1 MKISVFGLGYVGVVS
16 CGCLAREGHEVVG
29 VDVSKVKVD
38 MINSGYSP
46 VIEPEIGDFIKDA
59 VGKGRLS
66 AISNAEE
73 AVLNTDVSFVSV
85 GTPSQSNGSLDLGH
99 IEKVCEQI
107 GLALKKKDDY
117 HVVVIRS
124 TMFPGSAKGV
134 VIPTLE
140 RFSNKKTGA
149 DFGVCVNPEFLREG
163 TSVYDF
169 YNPPKT
175 VIGACDEKCSCLVQE
190 IYRGIPGKL
199 VITSIEVSEMVKY
212 ADNNFHAVK
221 ITFANEIGMIC
232 KKLGIDSHDV
242 MDIFCE
248 DTKLNLSP
256 YYLKPGFAF
265 GGSCLPKD
273 IRALSYKSKML
284 DIEIP
289 LLNSLLHSNDKQVK
303 AVIKTIIEL
312 GKKKIGILGFSF
324 KAGTDDLRESPVVEI
339 IETLLGKGFFIKLYD
354 RNVNIARLIGAN
366 KAYIEQHIPHIAELM
381 CNSVED
387 VIRGSDVVVIGNK
400 SNEFNDAISKIDGNK
415 IIIDLVRIDRDR
427 KSGGNY
433 IGIAW

>member
-29 VDVSKVKVD
+29 VDVSPIKVD

-46 VIEPEIGDFIKDA
+46 VVEPEIGDFIKDA
-59 VGKGRLS
+59 VGKGRLR

-199 VITSIEVSEMVKY
+199 IITSIEVSEMVKY

-303 AVIKTIIEL
+303 AVIKKIIEL

-381 CNSVED
+381 CGNVED
-387 VIRGSDVVVIGNK
+387 VIRGSDIVVIGNK
-400 SNEFNDAISKIDGNK
+400 SNEFNEAISKIDGDK
-415 IIIDLVRIDRDR
+415 IIFDLVRIDRDR